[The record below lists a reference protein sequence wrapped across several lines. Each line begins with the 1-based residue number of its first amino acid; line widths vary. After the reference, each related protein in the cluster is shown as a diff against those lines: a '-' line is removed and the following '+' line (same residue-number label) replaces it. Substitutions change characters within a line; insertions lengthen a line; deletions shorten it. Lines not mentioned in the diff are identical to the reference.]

1 MFGIVGA
8 MHGVRVFNLIV
19 MSIRGRQLKLRSETS
34 MIRTLMSNPMIS
46 KRLSLSSKN
55 EAKVSQ
61 QPKLRL
67 ASLAVRSL
75 SQMWNRFFSRQGFF
89 GVESEHFSTVYAL
102 QEILVASSQ
111 TYQSYRA
118 SNLLPRSELNVIM
131 VALLVTNCWTTA
143 SIQIFLRKSPELG
156 RVFTFTYDALIGFG
170 MMTIVPLLIFVP
182 DIQAFDLPN
191 RTFKNQNFIYD
202 PVTLVTVALKNRLI
216 FAAGLFDF
224 TMKLIPHLGIMLS
237 MVTVSEL
244 LGRGEVKVNPGTGGP
259 NIQSMAVQPK
269 ARSSNIDKPTGT
281 ATLPATSKPQSPVIF
296 HAVLRWKHSITIAVF
311 SLWGATV
318 LLLHVLAIQRAASY
332 DVLGCQA
339 MTRPWFSSGKAPCAS
354 LVYDCHAQSTT
365 TPDQASFD
373 KLDPV
378 VLATLSI
385 VHCPGLEMPPSFQSL
400 GSLVAFHIYNST
412 IASWDAKSSISATAH
427 PRLLSLVLV
436 KLQMV
441 ELPQGILQPL
451 PPSVIGVQ
459 FSHSNLKTL
468 PNDLYLRWPPL
479 AGTAFD
485 YGELT
490 DIPFQMF
497 LSPTYMLSLVGNRI
511 ETIPALGMLPA
522 GVVIPELELTA
533 NPLKELPATLMEP
546 TALILSMNVQHTL
559 LTNMPEWVKTNT
571 QVVWAYGTPFCA
583 TPMTD
588 PTFAERV
595 VCFERLTGQN
605 LILPVYLF
613 DALYPYEK

>member
-1 MFGIVGA
+1 MTSTTVLQQKSAVPRQRESSLTLELSPVLYAAAWVFIVLFHAVCGTFLICVAMTYWYLTTGIAPFSVSIWSLRGIENYRFYGVMFGIVGA

-19 MSIRGRQLKLRSETS
+19 MSIRGRQLRLRSETS

-46 KRLSLSSKN
+46 KRLSLSNKN
-55 EAKVSQ
+55 EAKTSQ
-61 QPKLRL
+61 SARQPRPRL
-67 ASLAVRSL
+67 TSLVVRSL
-75 SQMWNRFFSRQGFF
+75 AQMWNRFFSRQGFF
-89 GVESEHFSTVYAL
+89 GVESEHSSTVYAL

-311 SLWGATV
+311 SLWGA
-318 LLLHVLAIQRAASY
+318 LF
-332 DVLGCQA
+332 
-339 MTRPWFSSGKAPCAS
+339 FS
-354 LVYDCHAQSTT
+354 
-365 TPDQASFD
+365 F
-373 KLDPV
+373 
-378 VLATLSI
+378 
-385 VHCPGLEMPPSFQSL
+385 
-400 GSLVAFHIYNST
+400 
-412 IASWDAKSSISATAH
+412 
-427 PRLLSLVLV
+427 
-436 KLQMV
+436 
-441 ELPQGILQPL
+441 
-451 PPSVIGVQ
+451 
-459 FSHSNLKTL
+459 
-468 PNDLYLRWPPL
+468 
-479 AGTAFD
+479 
-485 YGELT
+485 
-490 DIPFQMF
+490 
-497 LSPTYMLSLVGNRI
+497 
-511 ETIPALGMLPA
+511 
-522 GVVIPELELTA
+522 
-533 NPLKELPATLMEP
+533 
-546 TALILSMNVQHTL
+546 
-559 LTNMPEWVKTNT
+559 
-571 QVVWAYGTPFCA
+571 
-583 TPMTD
+583 
-588 PTFAERV
+588 TF
-595 VCFERLTGQN
+595 
-605 LILPVYLF
+605 
-613 DALYPYEK
+613 